1 MADYA
6 PHDGDPPRIEGELGH
21 IPLPTVRHFPEFARR
36 APIDLLLREPEFHL
50 SHDAFEIVDEAGF
63 GLFCAGLS
71 RLMVSRTLL
80 GALVERWHDT
90 TNSFHFSATGD
101 MTMTPYDFAMLTG
114 LEVGGQPIPY
124 DSDIGEWEAAWTYL
138 LGAHPPIYR
147 LSGLLWVYAY
157 FPALAPELEVE
168 TPLEVPYSHRYDGW
182 YHMAALGGNAGVC
195 SISFCRSSGCLPIP
209 DPARGTRVRAPTGRT
224 ANNASSSRAR
234 TVGVPSTSRA
244 RAPRG
249 ETRGMPSTRR
259 CVGWPDPPTELT
271 SWRISRVLYQ
281 ILLEP
286 PLPDHRYVR
295 TPGSPPPSVEYVE
308 GLLQVMASFEGI
320 ILRREMM
327 LTSHRIPSS
336 EEEEPASP
344 QSESFEGGG
353 DGTGSGSEGGDD
365 AVEGSEEGSGG
376 DSGSGS
382 SLDSDGGADGDDA
395 ESAQPRKMMK
405 RASQS

>member
-1 MADYA
+1 M
-6 PHDGDPPRIEGELGH
+6 PPL
-21 IPLPTVRHFPEFARR
+21 
-36 APIDLLLREPEFHL
+36 
-50 SHDAFEIVDEAGF
+50 AG
-63 GLFCAGLS
+63 
-71 RLMVSRTLL
+71 
-80 GALVERWHDT
+80 
-90 TNSFHFSATGD
+90 
-101 MTMTPYDFAMLTG
+101 
-114 LEVGGQPIPY
+114 
-124 DSDIGEWEAAWTYL
+124 
-138 LGAHPPIYR
+138 
-147 LSGLLWVYAY
+147 
-157 FPALAPELEVE
+157 
-168 TPLEVPYSHRYDGW
+168 
-182 YHMAALGGNAGVC
+182 
-195 SISFCRSSGCLPIP
+195 
-209 DPARGTRVRAPTGRT
+209 VRAPTGRT

-327 LTSHRIPSS
+327 LTSHRIPVTPLQTGPSESSRAVEREISAHSRGRCQKPITCDDNGESS